1 MWIMVNITLSIPNE
15 IREKMKK
22 YKEIKWSEIVREAI
36 IEKLKKLEEVE
47 MREYALKRLSNGEDA
62 HELFEY

>member
-1 MWIMVNITLSIPNE
+1 MVNITLSIPDE
-15 IREKMKK
+15 VKKKMSK

-47 MREYALKRLSNGEDA
+47 MREYALKRLAKGEDA

>member
-1 MWIMVNITLSIPNE
+1 MVNITLSIPE
-15 IREKMKK
+15 KIKEKMSK
-22 YKEIKWSEIVREAI
+22 YKEIKWSEVVREAI

-47 MREYALKRLSNGEDA
+47 LREYALKRLAKGEDA